1 MTSITA
7 KLTAGIS
14 GKWYGLS
21 KRKILAGGA
30 KEKLEFVIILMIR
43 VLYSK

>member
-7 KLTAGIS
+7 KLTAGIA
-14 GKWYGLS
+14 GKWYS
-21 KRKILAGGA
+21 FSERKILAGAA

-43 VLYSK
+43 VIYPK